1 MKRIVLPNQ
10 PFFQW
15 TEQMLQEG
23 QNVELTVKGQSM
35 RPFLRD
41 GEMVT
46 IVPVSDDSNLKKG
59 TIILAKTE
67 KDTVMMHRIFRM
79 EGNRILMKGDGN
91 ILQTEWVQRGD
102 VLGIAENV
110 CRQGRDVSLYT
121 PFRRLGA
128 WCWRNQLLR
137 RIGLKF
143 YDWFHR

>member
-15 TEQMLQEG
+15 AEQMLQEG

-67 KDTVMMHRIFRM
+67 K
-79 EGNRILMKGDGN
+79 
-91 ILQTEWVQRGD
+91 
-102 VLGIAENV
+102 
-110 CRQGRDVSLYT
+110 
-121 PFRRLGA
+121 
-128 WCWRNQLLR
+128 
-137 RIGLKF
+137 
-143 YDWFHR
+143 

>member
-23 QNVELTVKGQSM
+23 QNVELAVKGQSM

-67 KDTVMMHRIFRM
+67 KDTVMMHRIF
-79 EGNRILMKGDGN
+79 
-91 ILQTEWVQRGD
+91 W
-102 VLGIAENV
+102 
-110 CRQGRDVSLYT
+110 
-121 PFRRLGA
+121 
-128 WCWRNQLLR
+128 
-137 RIGLKF
+137 
-143 YDWFHR
+143 